1 VSAVAVPRD
10 VAQDG
15 AAGTIAEIADSGLD
29 PEQITR
35 AFVRW
40 LQARPWE
47 PISFAADVRSFADS
61 TGVILRMERMAS
73 PSGRPLVRLTAE
85 RGNRG
90 INIRIIM
97 DLEPGTYRPLVQ
109 RIRFESGTQSLELQ
123 MTIERVEFFRPGQF
137 QAGAFMPDV
146 PLRTRP
152 SRAALPDTFSQRR
165 EESVGP
171 TLARLDASTQA
182 AHEIEVL
189 YTLHR
194 LGACRVESL
203 EVASAQTGWP
213 LVRGVVRDDARRR
226 VITDALQQ
234 LPWAAHL
241 GLLIQT
247 SAEASSAA
255 VGPSAQQPPDEPLT
269 LFSAI
274 SGGRL
279 PIEDALRDFLRGGAP
294 ATDSQIA
301 GFAETAISNANSV
314 FTDSW
319 ALRRLIDRP
328 ALPDLSALPA
338 SAIATLDIMLRDH
351 LSALERGRRELDTS
365 LGPLLREIVSP
376 GAEIER
382 DDADR
387 TQAVLRDA
395 ILHGNLC
402 AQRILAAVN
411 FLFAGAR
418 DPNMPEETAAFA
430 AGRLLRDLSQLQDTS
445 HAAGVLLDHDS
456 SAAHR

>member
-1 VSAVAVPRD
+1 MV
-10 VAQDG
+10 
-15 AAGTIAEIADSGLD
+15 
-29 PEQITR
+29 
-35 AFVRW
+35 
-40 LQARPWE
+40 
-47 PISFAADVRSFADS
+47 
-61 TGVILRMERMAS
+61 
-73 PSGRPLVRLTAE
+73 
-85 RGNRG
+85 
-90 INIRIIM
+90 
-97 DLEPGTYRPLVQ
+97 
-109 RIRFESGTQSLELQ
+109 
-123 MTIERVEFFRPGQF
+123 IERVEFFRPGQF
-137 QAGAFMPDV
+137 QAGDFMPDV

-152 SRAALPDTFSQRR
+152 SGAALPDTFSQRR
-165 EESVGP
+165 EESAGP
-171 TLARLDASTQA
+171 TPARLDASTQA

-226 VITDALQQ
+226 VITNALQQ

-255 VGPSAQQPPDEPLT
+255 VGPSPQQSPDEPLA

-279 PIEDALRDFLRGGAP
+279 PIEDALRDSLRGGAP

-301 GFAETAISNANSV
+301 SFAETAISNANSV

-319 ALRRLIDRP
+319 ALRRLIDRTV
-328 ALPDLSALPA
+328 PDLSALPA
-338 SAIATLDIMLRDH
+338 SATALLDTMLRDH
-351 LSALERGRRELDTS
+351 LSFLERGRRELDTS
-365 LGPLLREIVSP
+365 LGPLLREIGP
-376 GAEIER
+376 PAEIER
-382 DDADR
+382 DDTGR
-387 TQAVLRDA
+387 THAGLRDA
-395 ILHGNLC
+395 ILHDNLC

-418 DPNMPEETAAFA
+418 DPNVPEETAALA

-445 HAAGVLLDHDS
+445 YAAAVLLDRDS
-456 SAAHR
+456 SAARR